1 MSILESLQKA
11 DKAWQAAKKVAE
23 KEIKPGKSI
32 LDCAEKI
39 EDEIKKHAGIAF
51 PINLSRN
58 NSAAHYSPLSDS
70 KEIWGPEDVIKVDI
84 GAQSNG
90 YTVDGAFTIDL
101 SKNNKRLVE
110 ASKNALE
117 KALDYVKK
125 NKKDSRVGEIG
136 TIIEKEITSGGF
148 KPISN
153 LMGHEIS
160 AYNLHAGKS
169 IPNISQKDNSTLG
182 TNRIYAIEP
191 FASTGNGF
199 VKNTSFCSIYFQAD
213 KQTRN
218 TIGRQIL
225 KEAEEFKG
233 LPFSE
238 RWVGKDLNTISKKMA
253 FALLVKE
260 GCLRPAPQL
269 DDKEGCLISQAE
281 ATIYIDENNNIH
293 IFSGG

>member
-1 MSILESLQKA
+1 MEKA
-11 DKAWQAAKKVAE
+11 NKAWQAAKKVAE
-23 KEIKPGKSI
+23 KEIKAGKSI
-32 LDCAEKI
+32 LTCAEKI
-39 EDEIKKHAGIAF
+39 EAEIKKHAEIAF
-51 PINLSRN
+51 PVNLSRN

-70 KEIWGPEDVIKVDI
+70 KEIWGKDDLIKVDI

-101 SKNNKRLVE
+101 SGKNENLVE
-110 ASKNALE
+110 ASKKALE

-125 NKKDSRVGEIG
+125 NKKDSKVGEIG
-136 TIIEKEITSGGF
+136 AIIEKEIVSFGF

-160 AYNLHAGKS
+160 TYNLHAGKS
-169 IPNISQKDNSTLG
+169 IPNISQKDDSILG
-182 TNRIYAIEP
+182 TNKIYAIEP

-199 VKNTSFCSIYFQAD
+199 VKNASFCSIYFPTN

-218 TIGRQIL
+218 TTGRQIL
-225 KEAEEFKG
+225 KEIESFKG

-238 RWVGKDLNTISKKMA
+238 RWIGKKINSISKKMA
-253 FALLVKE
+253 LALLVKE
-260 GCLRPAPQL
+260 GCIRPAPQL

-281 ATIYIDENNNIH
+281 ATIYIDENNIIH
-293 IFSGG
+293 IFAR